1 MSSSPLFCC
10 MYVFLFFLLQNV
22 WPKWNEKPERS
33 SICGSFFFKCRE
45 QCVICI
51 IGDSLS
57 ILLKLIRCLGAPLM
71 KAYFNDL
78 CCLFLW
84 VKPPSTEEEGRGDN
98 ELIKMLTN

>member
-1 MSSSPLFCC
+1 MFGPSG
-10 MYVFLFFLLQNV
+10 M
-22 WPKWNEKPERS
+22 RS
-33 SICGSFFFKCRE
+33 QRGLASVAVFFFKCRE